1 VRWSP
6 DGEAFVIKDQNLLRL
21 CPEATNAAQV
31 CGDPIPLA
39 GGTDLI
45 DGFEWIDEGSF
56 LYRVVEPTTLSL
68 GRLDRTITPIV
79 TLTEEESWGGWSFH
93 VPD

>member
-1 VRWSP
+1 MRWSP
-6 DGEAFVIKDQNLLRL
+6 DGEAFVIKDQNLFRL

-45 DGFEWIDEGSF
+45 DGFEWVDEDSF
-56 LYRVVEPTTLSL
+56 LYRTLEPTTLSL
-68 GRLDRTITPIV
+68 GRLDGTITPII
-79 TLTEEESWGGWSFH
+79 TLTEEESWGGWSYYISH
-93 VPD
+93 